1 VFCQSAFQAQEHAT
15 IQKLAGDVDVGAATG
30 TYNGTSLMLGGVVGS
45 MVPGAIVAATNSF
58 DLALSAIAVAALCAA
73 LLAAVLAWR
82 LREGAPRPLRE
93 PTGSAP

>member
-1 VFCQSAFQAQEHAT
+1 
-15 IQKLAGDVDVGAATG
+15 
-30 TYNGTSLMLGGVVGS
+30 